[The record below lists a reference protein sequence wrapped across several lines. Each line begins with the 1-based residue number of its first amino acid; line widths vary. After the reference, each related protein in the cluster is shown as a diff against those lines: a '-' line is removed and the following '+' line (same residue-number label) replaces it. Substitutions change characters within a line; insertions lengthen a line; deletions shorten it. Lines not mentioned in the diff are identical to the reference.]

1 MNDFRLA
8 LRQLLKTPGFTVVAV
23 ATLALGI
30 GACAAMFG
38 IVDAVL
44 FKPLPFRDA
53 QRLAWVENAFPEGGM
68 SGRTS
73 TVDNLL
79 DWRRQ
84 SRSFEQLAGYN
95 AFFQSNQYTL
105 LGTAGPQRVRAVQ
118 VTQNLLD
125 VLGVR
130 TALGRNFAAEEATSF
145 DAPSAIL
152 GHRFWQQ
159 QFAAD
164 PGVIGRTLTVNNRP
178 VQVVGVLPASF
189 DFDSVFA
196 PGADVDLLMPLP
208 LNEETAK
215 WNNTLFVIGRLAPG
229 ASPAQAQAE
238 LDTINGRLHAE
249 HPERGRFGATVSGL
263 EQHVRGPFRAA
274 FLILF
279 GAVLCVLLIACL
291 NLSNLLLTR
300 AQTRRKETAV
310 RIALGANRLHIV
322 RLALAESLLLA
333 LGGGLLGVALA
344 AFATSG
350 LAGLQAF
357 DIPLLQS
364 ARLDS
369 SALLF
374 ALAVAC
380 ACGAVC
386 GTLPALQ
393 LWHSDVKSTLGEV
406 GSGGNSGTQAAHVR
420 RTLVVAQIALT
431 CVLLIGA
438 GLLIRS
444 FVEVLDVKL
453 GFEPQQAVAWRL
465 DATREFRT
473 PEERAGYYDRLA
485 QRVLALPGV
494 EAAGLSDT
502 LPLGRNRTWSAGA
515 EGEVYGRYQYPTA
528 SPRLVDRRY
537 LQAMRVPLLAGR
549 YFDERDSGSA
559 ARAIIV
565 NQTMARTLWP
575 GRDPLGQK
583 VMDGG
588 EAGSSYGVV
597 VGVVGDI
604 PRAIEEAAHP
614 EMYFDLRQNE
624 DWGSLE
630 LVVRSSRPYEAL
642 VPAVRAALREFDPQ
656 LASEDHATLTEVV
669 DRTVAPRRLTTS
681 MLGGFSSFALLLAA
695 LGLYGVIAYSVAQRA
710 REIAIRVA
718 VGSRRSGVVRLIV
731 GEGLRIGVL
740 GIALGLGL
748 AALGARLLQSLLF
761 GVSALDPGVFLLN
774 AAIVLG
780 VALLASLIPALRA
793 AATDPVTA
801 LR

>member
-8 LRQLLKTPGFTVVAV
+8 IRQLLKTPGFTIVALL
-23 ATLALGI
+23 TLALGI
-30 GACAAMFG
+30 GACSAVFG
-38 IVDAVL
+38 LVDAVL
-44 FKPLPFRDA
+44 LKPLPVHEP
-53 QRLAWVENAFPEGGM
+53 QRLAWIENAFPDGGM

-95 AFFQSNQYTL
+95 AFFESNQYTL
-105 LGTAGPQRVRAVQ
+105 LGAAGARRVRAVQ

-130 TALGRNFAAEEATSF
+130 TALGRNFLAEEAASF
-145 DAPSAIL
+145 DAPRAIL

-164 PGVIGRTLTVNNRP
+164 PGVIGRKVTVNDRP
-178 VQVVGVLPASF
+178 VQVVGVLPAAF

-208 LNEETAK
+208 LTDETAK
-215 WNNTLFVIGRLAPG
+215 WNNTLFVVGRLQPGVAP
-229 ASPAQAQAE
+229 AEAQAE
-238 LDTINGRLHAE
+238 LDAINGRLQAV
-249 HPERGRFGATVSGL
+249 HPDRGRFGAVVGTL
-263 EQHVRGPFRAA
+263 EQHVRGPFRTA
-274 FLILF
+274 FLILS

-291 NLSNLLLTR
+291 NLSSLLLTR
-300 AQTRRKETAV
+300 AQARRKETAV
-310 RIALGANRLHIV
+310 RIALGANRLHVV

-333 LGGGLLGVALA
+333 FGGGLLGVALA
-344 AFATSG
+344 TFATSG
-350 LAGLQAF
+350 LAGLQAL

-364 ARLDS
+364 ARIDS
-369 SALLF
+369 TALLVAF
-374 ALAVAC
+374 GTAC
-380 ACGAVC
+380 ASGVLCGA
-386 GTLPALQ
+386 LPALN
-393 LWHSDVKSTLGEV
+393 LWRGDVKGTLGEV
-406 GSGGNSGTQAAHVR
+406 GSGGNSGRQAARTR
-420 RTLVVAQIALT
+420 RVLVVAQVALT

-438 GLLIRS
+438 GLLVRS
-444 FVEVLDVKL
+444 LVEVLNVEL
-453 GFEPQQAVAWRL
+453 GFEPRQAVAWRL
-465 DATREFRT
+465 DATREFRD
-473 PEERAGYYDRLA
+473 PGERAGYYERLA
-485 QRVLALPGV
+485 ERVRALPGV
-494 EAAGLSDT
+494 ETAGLGDS

-515 EGEVYGRYQYPTA
+515 EGEAYPRHQYPTA
-528 SPRLVDRRY
+528 SPRLVDHRY

-549 YFDERDSGSA
+549 YLDERDSAGA
-559 ARAIIV
+559 ARAILV
-565 NQTMARTLWP
+565 NRTMARTLWP
-575 GRDPLGQK
+575 DRDPLGRK

-588 EAGSSYGVV
+588 DTGSSYGVV

-604 PRAIEEAAHP
+604 PRGIEEAAHP

-624 DWGSLE
+624 DWGSLQ
-630 LVVRSSRPYEAL
+630 LVVRSSRPQASL

-656 LASEDHATLTEVV
+656 LASEDYATLEEVV

-695 LGLYGVIAYSVAQRA
+695 LGLYGVIAHSVAQRT

-718 VGSRRSGVVRLIV
+718 VGSRRSRVVRLIV
-731 GEGLRIGVL
+731 GEGLRIGAIGV
-740 GIALGLGL
+740 GIGLGL
-748 AALGARLLQSLLF
+748 SLVGARLMQSLLF
-761 GVSALDPGVFLLN
+761 GVSAFDPGVFALN
-774 AAIVLG
+774 AAIVAA

-793 AATDPVTA
+793 AATDPVSS

>member
-1 MNDFRLA
+1 MNDFRIA
-8 LRQLLKTPGFTVVAV
+8 IRQLLKTPGFTVVALL
-23 ATLALGI
+23 TLALGI

-38 IVDAVL
+38 IVNAVL
-44 FKPLPFRDA
+44 LKPLPLHEP
-53 QRLAWVENAFPEGGM
+53 QRLAWIENAYPEGGM

-73 TVDNLL
+73 MVDNLL

-84 SRSFEQLAGYN
+84 SRSFEQLAAYN
-95 AFFQSNQYTL
+95 AFFGSNQYTL
-105 LGTAGPQRVRAVQ
+105 LGATGPQRIRAVQ

-130 TALGRNFAAEEATSF
+130 TALGRNFVAEEAASL

-164 PGVIGRTLTVNNRP
+164 PAVIGRTVTINNRP

-196 PGADVDLLMPLP
+196 PGAGVDLLTPMPLT
-208 LNEETAK
+208 EETAK

-229 ASPAQAQAE
+229 VTTAAAQTE
-238 LDTINGRLHAE
+238 LDTINRRVQAE
-249 HPERGRFGATVSGL
+249 HPERGSFGAAVSGL
-263 EQHVRGPFRAA
+263 EQHVRGPFRTA

-279 GAVLCVLLIACL
+279 GAVVCVLLIACL

-300 AQTRRKETAV
+300 AQSRRKETAV
-310 RIALGANRLHIV
+310 RVALGANRLHVV
-322 RLALAESLLLA
+322 RLALAESFVLA

-350 LAGLQAF
+350 LVDLQAF
-357 DIPLLQS
+357 DIPLLRS
-364 ARLDS
+364 ADIDS
-369 SALLF
+369 TALLF
-374 ALAVAC
+374 AFFVAC
-380 ACGAVC
+380 ASGALCGA
-386 GTLPALQ
+386 LPALQ

-406 GSGGNSGTQAAHVR
+406 GSSGNSGKQAARVR

-438 GLLIRS
+438 GLLLRS
-444 FVEVLDVKL
+444 FAEVMNVKL

-465 DATREFRT
+465 DATREFGT
-473 PEERAGYYDRLA
+473 PEERASYYERLA
-485 QRVLALPGV
+485 ERVRALPGV
-494 EAAGLSDT
+494 ETAGLGDS

-515 EGEVYGRYQYPTA
+515 EGEVYSRHRYPTA
-528 SPRLVDRRY
+528 SPRLVDHRY

-549 YFDERDSGSA
+549 YLDDRDSATA
-559 ARAIIV
+559 ARAVVV
-565 NQTMARTLWP
+565 NRTMARTLWP
-575 GRDPLGQK
+575 DRDPLGQK
-583 VMDGG
+583 VMDGT
-588 EAGSSYGVV
+588 EAGTDYGVV

-604 PRAIEEAAHP
+604 PRGIEEAAYP

-630 LVVRSSRPYEAL
+630 LVVRSSQPHASL
-642 VPAVRAALREFDPQ
+642 VPAVRAALHDFDPQ
-656 LASEDHATLTEVV
+656 LASEDYVTLEEVV

-695 LGLYGVIAYSVAQRA
+695 LGIYGVIAYSVAQRT

-731 GEGLRIGVL
+731 GEGLRIGVF
-740 GIALGLGL
+740 GIGLGLGL
-748 AALGARLLQSLLF
+748 ALLGARLLQSLLF
-761 GVSALDPGVFLLN
+761 GVSALDPGVFALN

-780 VALLASLIPALRA
+780 VALLASLVPALRA
-793 AATDPVTA
+793 AATDPVSA